1 MNTQTAT
8 DDEGVGRLDEAI
20 QEQRMILASRELEES
35 SDLKSGARSSRTP
48 GTTSEAGS
56 RSHTEKSHRLRS
68 LVAVLVVFAIVGVAA
83 ATVVLTHTIPPIPPS
98 GLTSTCSTTT
108 SSLTVVVPGSS
119 GDIRFDCSPNAAI
132 AVSTA
137 TSATPSWT
145 PVTGYTTLYVFPHS
159 MSLGTSC
166 AATSGSLSLTP
177 GTAVSLAI
185 GNWDYCADFAN
196 APAAGLASFIVSWS
210 Q

>member
-1 MNTQTAT
+1 MNEHTTF
-8 DDEGVGRLDEAI
+8 DDEGVGQLGETI
-20 QEQRMILASRELEES
+20 KEQQMILASRELKIEGPN
-35 SDLKSGARSSRTP
+35 SGSVERPSKRA
-48 GTTSEAGS
+48 
-56 RSHTEKSHRLRS
+56 HRMRP
-68 LVAVLVVFAIVGVAA
+68 LVAVLVVFAIVSVAA

-137 TSATPSWT
+137 TSATPAWT
-145 PVTGYTTLYVFPHS
+145 PATGYTTLYVFPHS

-166 AATSGSLSLTP
+166 AATNGALALTP
-177 GTAVSLAI
+177 GTAINLAI

-196 APAAGLASFIVSWS
+196 APAAGLASFTVSWS